1 MSNWISKRIK
11 QSGTHENEKD
21 GGIWREASGETSE
34 KAPWD
39 LEQNNRNGIKCLSGM
54 EKGGGG
60 ERIKRKGEMKDSFV
74 KRETERFNENPRAKI
89 SRKRAGTKSQQR

>member
-1 MSNWISKRIK
+1 MKR
-11 QSGTHENEKD
+11 T

-39 LEQNNRNGIKCLSGM
+39 LEQNNRNGINCLSGM

-89 SRKRAGTKSQQR
+89 SRERAATKSQQR